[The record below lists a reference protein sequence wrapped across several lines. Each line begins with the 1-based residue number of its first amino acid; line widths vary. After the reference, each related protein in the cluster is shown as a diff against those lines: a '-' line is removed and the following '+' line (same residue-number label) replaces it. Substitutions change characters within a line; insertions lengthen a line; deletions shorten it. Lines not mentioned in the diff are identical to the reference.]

1 MIYLNIPYSDRKKAK
16 SMGALWDTKAKKW
29 YCEEDNQL
37 CSMYDVYKTDITIIG
52 EDRTFGGNKLYID
65 MIPKT
70 TYFKN
75 VRSIFNDCDWNLIR
89 HHIYERAN
97 NRCECCGR
105 KRNKYL
111 DAHERWEFNEETQ
124 TQKLVRII
132 ALCKLCHSATHYGH
146 SKRRKNIDN
155 IDNHIKKINNFT
167 DEELENHIKTAYE
180 LWTKRNKIKWNL
192 DFSIITNSG
201 FKIKTGFYMS
211 SQADN

>member
-1 MIYLNIPYSDRKKAK
+1 MIYLNIPYSDRKKVK
-16 SMGALWDTKAKKW
+16 TMGAIWDPKSKKW
-29 YCEEDNQL
+29 YCNEDNEL
-37 CSMYDVYKTDITIIG
+37 CSLYDKYKTDITIIG
-52 EDRTFGGNKLYID
+52 EDRTFGTNKLYID

-89 HHIYERAN
+89 HHIYERVN

-105 KRNKYL
+105 KRSKYL
-111 DAHERWEFNEETQ
+111 DAHERWEFNEDTQ

-155 IDNHIKKINNFT
+155 INNHIKKINNFT
-167 DEELENHIKTAYE
+167 DEELETHIKTAYE
-180 LWTKRNKIKWNL
+180 IWNKRNTIKWNL

-201 FKIKTGFYMS
+201 FEIKKSF
-211 SQADN
+211 